1 MISWIILF
9 VAGLLEIGWAV
20 GLKYTV
26 GFTRLGPSIFTIAT
40 LVGSFVL
47 LGIAAKSLPIGV
59 AYSVWVGIGA
69 AGTVLFEIW
78 LLGEP
83 ASALRLISVG
93 LIIAGIVGLKMS
105 MAA

>member
-9 VAGLLEIGWAV
+9 VAGLLEISWAI
-20 GLKYTV
+20 GLKYTA

-47 LGIAAKSLPIGV
+47 LGIAAKNLPIGV

-69 AGTVLFEIW
+69 VGTVLFEIW

-105 MAA
+105 MPA